1 MKTIKIA
8 GIMLIANF
16 IIGIGALVWMVG
28 FPKSYAKFVSW
39 WTKRLGDAF
48 D

>member
-16 IIGIGALVWMVG
+16 IIGICALVWMVG

-39 WTKRLGDAF
+39 WTKRLEDAL